1 MKLALITDIH
11 ANREAFE
18 AVLDHAARQGAQRY
32 ALLGDFVG
40 YGADPGWVVD
50 RVREMVARGAIAV
63 MGNHDSAVVQG
74 PMPTMVA
81 QARQVVAW
89 TREHV
94 SGVQL
99 QFLADLPMMAADLG
113 CLFVHANAFLPA
125 QWGYVIGRMD
135 AVKSLNMTDCRYIF
149 CGHVHEPKLFH
160 LSSTGKAGEFVPT
173 AGVPIPLSPQR
184 QWLAIPGSAGQP
196 RDGNP
201 AACYAIFEVET
212 ATLTYHRVPYDVEA
226 AGAKIRAAG
235 LPQRLAERLDDG
247 H

>member
-11 ANREAFE
+11 ANREALE
-18 AVLDHAARQGAQRY
+18 AVLEHAAGQGAQRY

-50 RVREMVARGAIAV
+50 RVREMVAGGALAV

-89 TREHV
+89 TREHL
-94 SGVQL
+94 STSQI
-99 QFLADLPMMAADLG
+99 QFLADLPMMESDLG

-135 AVKSLNMTDCRYIF
+135 AVKSLNMTDCRYTF

-201 AACYAIFEVET
+201 AACYAIFEIET

-226 AGAKIRAAG
+226 AGAKIRAVG
-235 LPQRLAERLDDG
+235 LPQRLAQRLDDG

>member
-1 MKLALITDIH
+1 MKLAVITDLH
-11 ANREAFE
+11 ANREAVQ
-18 AVLDHAARQGAQRY
+18 AVLAHARGQGAARY

-50 RVREMVARGAIAV
+50 RVREMVAEGAIAV
-63 MGNHDSAVVQG
+63 MGNHDAAVVQG
-74 PMPTMVA
+74 PMPSMVSH
-81 QARQVVAW
+81 ARQVVAW
-89 TREHV
+89 TREHLDAA
-94 SGVQL
+94 QL
-99 QFLADLPMMAADLG
+99 QFLADLPMTASDLG

-125 QWGYVIGRMD
+125 QWGYVLSRMD
-135 AVKSLNMTDCRYIF
+135 AVKSLHMTDCRYTF

-160 LSSTGKAGEFVPT
+160 LSGAGKAGEFVPT

-201 AACYAIFEVET
+201 AACYALFDVDA

-235 LPQRLAERLDDG
+235 LPQRLAERLGDG
-247 H
+247 D